1 MRNLSLLLVV
11 LMLCGLVQAATI
23 TTADDAIYDNYLP
36 DALIATG
43 PEGSFTF
50 GQDDAVSLGQTVTV
64 GAASID
70 VTKIFLTYEIDTG
83 KDIDESTASTLT
95 MHVFEVADSYA
106 GTISVPALPGDI
118 LLTDTFDAPYVGGTD
133 STLGIEL
140 DSVLTLAANTSYAVW
155 FDTSGTFGN
164 RWEWFRSTSGSPG
177 LGDEYAGGAFYDGG
191 EIKTSGER
199 DGSLILVPE
208 PATLSLLGLGMLG
221 LIHKRK

>member
-1 MRNLSLLLVV
+1 MKKISLLLVV

-43 PEGSFTF
+43 PEGSFGF

-70 VTKIFLTYEIDTG
+70 VTKILLTYEIDTG
-83 KDIDESTASTLT
+83 KDADESTASTLT

-106 GTISVPALPGDI
+106 ALISVPVNPVDI

-133 STLGIEL
+133 STLSIEL
-140 DSVLTLAANTSYAVW
+140 DNVLTLAANTSYAVW

-221 LIHKRK
+221 WIRKRK

>member
-1 MRNLSLLLVV
+1 MKKISLLLVV

-23 TTADDAIYDNYLP
+23 TTADDSVYDNYLP

-43 PEGSFTF
+43 PEGSFGF

-118 LLTDTFDAPYVGGTD
+118 LLTDTFDVPYVGGTD
-133 STLGIEL
+133 STLRIEL
-140 DSVLTLAANTSYAVW
+140 DSVLTLAANTSYAIW

-164 RWEWFRSTSGSPG
+164 RWEWFRSSSGSPG
-177 LGDEYAGGAFYDGG
+177 GGDEYADGAFYDGG
-191 EIKTSGER
+191 EIKTGGER
-199 DGSLILVPE
+199 DASLILVPE
-208 PATLSLLGLGMLG
+208 PATLSLLGVGMLG
-221 LIHKRK
+221 LIRKRK